1 MEEVA
6 VVHFSHA
13 AAAESRLMARLMG
26 KQEAGGRKQEMCGD
40 SAALL
45 HFHDDGPH
53 EIVHFMKLQS
63 KSRTLK
69 QIRAL

>member
-1 MEEVA
+1 MQTDGA
-6 VVHFSHA
+6 IDGKA
-13 AAAESRLMARLMG
+13 AGSR
-26 KQEAGGRKQEMCGD
+26 KNMCRH

-53 EIVHFMKLQS
+53 EVVHVMQLQS

-69 QIRAL
+69 